1 MKKTLSPWGRQCK
14 AQMVILGKTLTD
26 LSQETQLSK
35 TYISAIINE
44 RIVVPD
50 KTIRII
56 SDALEVSVPVN
67 SKA

>member
-1 MKKTLSPWGRQCK
+1 MKKTLSPWSRQCK
-14 AQMVILGKTLTD
+14 AQMIILDKSLSD

-56 SDALEVSVPVN
+56 SDALEVSMP
-67 SKA
+67 AGQ